1 MDNLMDNLFGPLGK
15 EYCIYFYY
23 LSIMGM
29 FLLTLLLASTLVTGI
44 TKRKNM
50 EFYMQM
56 LSIAIGYFFF
66 YFQNRILY
74 SMCVGMA

>member
-1 MDNLMDNLFGPLGK
+1 MDNLMDTLFGPLGK

-29 FLLTLLLASTLVTGI
+29 FFLTLLLASTLITGI
-44 TKRKNM
+44 LKRKGFD
-50 EFYMQM
+50 FYLQL
-56 LSIAIGYFFF
+56 LSVAIGYFIF